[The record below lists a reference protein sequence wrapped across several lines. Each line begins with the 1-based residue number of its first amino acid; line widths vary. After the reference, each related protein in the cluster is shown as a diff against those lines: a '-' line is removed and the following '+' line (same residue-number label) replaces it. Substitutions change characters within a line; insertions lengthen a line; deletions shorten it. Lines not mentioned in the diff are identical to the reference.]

1 MVAAV
6 LALAMLVALSMLIA
20 LAIHAVQVVVALVL
34 AECHAN
40 LQAPPPEGHPTW
52 LRLVAGFIR
61 FDSAVPFFAVTAVPV
76 AVPVAHC
83 IS

>member
-6 LALAMLVALSMLIA
+6 VALAMPVALAMLIA

-40 LQAPPPEGHPTW
+40 LQGPPPEGSPTW
-52 LRLVAGFIR
+52 LRLVAGFTRLDLI
-61 FDSAVPFFAVTAVPV
+61 VPFFAVTAVPV
-76 AVPVAHC
+76 AVSVAHG